1 MREGNGNVN
10 GKRGRLLQNKLYPY
24 PTATDIMPRYY
35 IQNYSYT
42 NNPALA
48 VRVRVGLLRH
58 TFVGTMSLAG
68 STSLVLR
75 CSDEVI

>member
-1 MREGNGNVN
+1 
-10 GKRGRLLQNKLYPY
+10 
-24 PTATDIMPRYY
+24 MPRYY